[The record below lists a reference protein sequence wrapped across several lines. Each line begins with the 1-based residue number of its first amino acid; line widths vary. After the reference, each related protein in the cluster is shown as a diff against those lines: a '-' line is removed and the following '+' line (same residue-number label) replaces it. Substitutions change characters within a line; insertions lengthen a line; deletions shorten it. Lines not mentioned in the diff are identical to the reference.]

1 MARNAKTRREVP
13 VPPNPGK
20 LPRKG
25 DQKKLRSAGGASM
38 AVAALRMEALCTWA
52 IERAEDFPRKVK
64 FSLGDRWIEANLAVV
79 EHLVEAT
86 YTREKRPALLAASR
100 ALVRARVVARDA
112 SRPRPPIRH
121 SREGGN
127 PADSHGNDCK
137 PGTLP
142 HRRPPV
148 SSLPRSRRPSKTTP
162 SQCIPPY
169 ISWQVVKMERSIQA

>member
-1 MARNAKTRREVP
+1 M
-13 VPPNPGK
+13 PPNPGK

-64 FSLGDRWIEANLAVV
+64 FSLGDRWIDANLAVV

-100 ALVRARVVARDA
+100 ALVRARVLARIAQRLRALSNDQLHFFEGESVEVGRMVGGWLKYVDA
-112 SRPRPPIRH
+112 RTAASPQHVEAHPGH
-121 SREGGN
+121 LGGEASHEEEGEAPTG
-127 PADSHGNDCK
+127 
-137 PGTLP
+137 
-142 HRRPPV
+142 
-148 SSLPRSRRPSKTTP
+148 
-162 SQCIPPY
+162 
-169 ISWQVVKMERSIQA
+169 